1 MSQITTVGIINEY
14 ESALVIAND
23 ESIVLGL

>member
-1 MSQITTVGIINEY
+1 MSQITTAGIINEY
-14 ESALVIAND
+14 ESSLVIANS

>member
-1 MSQITTVGIINEY
+1 MSQITTVGIISEY
-14 ESALVIAND
+14 ESSLIIAND